1 MDSPFTVVLGAGL
14 SRRFG
19 APKLDA
25 QCAGQAVGSW
35 VLRAVSAAGLPPGAV
50 VVGPEVPHF
59 LNEWQSWL
67 RLQNPEPEAGLSSSI
82 AIAARAAAAQGSDAM
97 LVLLGDMPLVEPD
110 FLRGLLAAAA
120 PAATIQDDGRPGV
133 PALLSRAMY
142 PALRN
147 LEGGRGAGKLL
158 ARQPGLTCLDA
169 PSGMLM
175 DIDRPR
181 DLARAEMILSSR
193 GTA

>member
-1 MDSPFTVVLGAGL
+1 MNSPFTVILGAGL

-25 QCAGQAVGSW
+25 QCADQAVGSW

-97 LVLLGDMPLVEPD
+97 ENRITLCA
-110 FLRGLLAAAA
+110 FHHLRGVHAGRLRCMGQA
-120 PAATIQDDGRPGV
+120 PDGLRWEMGIRPGV
-133 PALLSRAMY
+133 PPRLRYRSGDIRI
-142 PALRN
+142 PAV
-147 LEGGRGAGKLL
+147 
-158 ARQPGLTCLDA
+158 A
-169 PSGMLM
+169 PSL
-175 DIDRPR
+175 RLRWTTEPR
-181 DLARAEMILSSR
+181 AVAPS
-193 GTA
+193 